1 MIFYTSCFVNRIELE
16 SSEIKT
22 KNFLTNR
29 SKYDKLS
36 KLLATEK
43 LQKQK
48 IKKSLTM
55 KMNCDRLT
63 KLSQKAKA
71 RNKK

>member
-1 MIFYTSCFVNRIELE
+1 MIFYTSCFANRIELE
-16 SSEIKT
+16 SSEIKI

-29 SKYDKLS
+29 SEYDKLS

-48 IKKSLTM
+48 IKKVLD
-55 KMNCDRLT
+55 NEN
-63 KLSQKAKA
+63 KL
-71 RNKK
+71 